1 MKETE
6 LFEIDEAVFDLL
18 PNQRALILARTDR
31 PASAERHPS
40 NLVALVTDAP
50 KRILFTLPSEPPSL
64 TLHVGEECEIRIPD
78 KDGSREQSRAT
89 LRAAV
94 HASIPCG
101 TQTLYLTDVLDAR
114 FDG

>member
-6 LFEIDEAVFDLL
+6 IFEIDEAVFDQL

-31 PASAERHPS
+31 PAPDRHPS
-40 NLVALVTDAP
+40 DLVALVTDAP

-64 TLHVGEECEIRIPD
+64 TLHVGEECEIQLPD
-78 KDGSREQSRAT
+78 KDGRCEQSRAT
-89 LRAAV
+89 LRASV

-101 TQTLYLTDVLDAR
+101 TKTLYLADVLEAR
-114 FDG
+114 HNS